1 MAHIVALKNGKN
13 IHVFTNTDENLY
25 KSLSYYIRNELGND
39 FYSYLDSY
47 AQSLIEDNKNLEKD
61 WAEAEERTGKL
72 EYEKNETIQIAR
84 EVYNLIDEE
93 DLESAK
99 NALEQILNY

>member
-25 KSLSYYIRNELGND
+25 KSLSYYIRNELGNE

-47 AQSLIEDNKNLEKD
+47 VRSLIEDNRNLEKN
-61 WAEAEERTGKL
+61 WAEAEERAGEL

-84 EVYNLIDEE
+84 EVYNLIIKG
-93 DLESAK
+93 DLDSAK
-99 NALEQILNY
+99 DALNQILNY